1 MGTFESTLR
10 EILAPY
16 TVALVAKD
24 VTERERLMYDAFQT
38 TSAKHTEYGSVYHFA
53 GPGLC
58 SLRGTPS
65 VWRPEATQYEDR
77 QGRETLPAVDNG
89 IVELGLAYGQQG
101 MRIAGEIHVRK
112 IFLTFSPGLE
122 LPQRGTK
129 TSETYTL
136 LTEGRSLV
144 VQFELGDGS
153 YHLDREIGQTQRRS
167 PQADWIGVQMT
178 VSTLTR
184 IRRIIFEPVVLEDN
198 VLSSF
203 LGDVGYDG
211 LDRLV
216 K

>member
-10 EILAPY
+10 DILVPY

-24 VTERERLMYDAFQT
+24 VEERERLMHDAFQT
-38 TSAKHTEYGSVYHFA
+38 TSVKHFEYGSVYHFV

-65 VWRPEATQYEDR
+65 VWRPEATSYRDR
-77 QGRETLPAVDNG
+77 QGREALPAEDNG
-89 IVELGLAYGQQG
+89 IVELGLTYEQQR
-101 MRIAGEIHVRK
+101 MRTTGEIHVRK

-153 YHLDREIGQTQRRS
+153 YHLDREIGQTPKKS
-167 PQADWIGVQMT
+167 PNEDWIGVKM
-178 VSTLTR
+178 STTKPTIHR
-184 IRRIIFEPVVLEDN
+184 ISFEPVVLENN